1 MTLNYSW
8 SVPHLTSPKN
18 GYMVAHQST
27 YHFPQTLQNYTKVFP
42 VSRGSRSGRSG
53 STATAAT
60 QERPQRPQRC
70 RTSMDGRSAEP
81 SGNKGLWGS
90 VDIYIILYLCI
101 VVLYI
106 YKYAPLYLD
115 ICRHRKRMV
124 KLSIGVY
131 GYLWRSK
138 PGNDQFKGQ
147 KWVLKQVKRCKKEK
161 SSTSTQVGL
170 IQLTSASDPQ

>member
-18 GYMVAHQST
+18 GYIVAHQST

-101 VVLYI
+101 IVLQEPTELWKKNVSI
-106 YKYAPLYLD
+106 YRRRLSMIEKL
-115 ICRHRKRMV
+115 RTFF
-124 KLSIGVY
+124 LSIIIFSIIIVFSII
-131 GYLWRSK
+131 LSVTVCPSIR
-138 PGNDQFKGQ
+138 NLNAF
-147 KWVLKQVKRCKKEK
+147 
-161 SSTSTQVGL
+161 
-170 IQLTSASDPQ
+170 

>member
-1 MTLNYSW
+1 
-8 SVPHLTSPKN
+8 
-18 GYMVAHQST
+18 MVAHQST